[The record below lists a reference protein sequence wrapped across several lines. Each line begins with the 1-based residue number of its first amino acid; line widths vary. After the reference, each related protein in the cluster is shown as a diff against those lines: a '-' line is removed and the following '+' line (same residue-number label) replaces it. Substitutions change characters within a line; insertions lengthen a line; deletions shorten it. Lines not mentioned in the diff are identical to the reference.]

1 MVTNSRYK
9 IYYSQTMHQLLMRKL
24 EDVVV
29 ALLTLADIIV
39 IVVMYPILGILYN
52 PNVMKTPRGE

>member
-1 MVTNSRYK
+1 
-9 IYYSQTMHQLLMRKL
+9 MHQLLMRKL

-52 PNVMKTPRGE
+52 PNVMQTPRGE